1 MTVLALALI
10 WGMVDDPTDAMDPVF
25 ANKVRQSVVRGLD
38 YLARMQANDGRWEAD
53 GGTYR
58 VAMTA
63 LSALALIMDG
73 NTPSQGKYA
82 EQVDRAIGYLLS
94 CVQPTGLIGK
104 PEADAR
110 YMYGHGFSML
120 FLSQVLGEDPDSK
133 RRGEIRRVLTK
144 AVLFCGKAQTSDGGW
159 GYLTA
164 TEGFGFDEGSVT
176 ITQLQGLRSCRNAGI
191 VVPKEIIS
199 KGVRYI
205 ERCTKPEGVIYS
217 LKTEGGVRPPL
228 SAAAAACMFS
238 AGEYDH
244 PLASKLEK
252 IADGHFSSG
261 GDGEAALGHWHYAH
275 YYYSQI
281 AYRRGGERW
290 KKYRLA
296 TFQKI
301 LDRQQLDGGWSD
313 GWMGE
318 IYTTALN
325 LAILQ
330 LDTAA
335 LPIYQR

>member
-1 MTVLALALI
+1 MTVWLIPLVGVLATATP
-10 WGMVDDPTDAMDPVF
+10 DDAFET
-25 ANKVRQSVVRGLD
+25 KVRESVRKGID
-38 YLARMQANDGRWEAD
+38 YLRRMQAVDGRWEAD

-63 LSALALIMDG
+63 LSAMALIMDG
-73 NTPSQGKYA
+73 HTPSQGKYA
-82 EQVDRAIGYLLS
+82 DHVDRAVGYLLGS
-94 CVQPTGLIGK
+94 VQPTGLIGR
-104 PEADAR
+104 PEIDAR

-120 FLSQVLGEDPDSK
+120 FLSQILGEHPDIK
-133 RRGEIRRVLTK
+133 RRAEIRHVLAK
-144 AVLFCGKAQTSDGGW
+144 AVLFCGKAQTAEGGW

-164 TEGFGFDEGSVT
+164 NEGFGFDEGSVT

-191 VVPKEIIS
+191 PVPKEIIT

-205 ERCTKPEGVIYS
+205 ERCTRPDGVIYS

-228 SAAAAACMFS
+228 SAAAAACLFS

-244 PLASKLEK
+244 PLAAKLEK
-252 IADGHFSSG
+252 IADGHFAVPIET
-261 GDGEAALGHWHYAH
+261 GDSAGHWHYAH

-281 AYRRGGERW
+281 AYRRGGELW
-290 KKYRLA
+290 QKYRTA
-296 TFQKI
+296 IFNRI
-301 LDRQQLDGGWSD
+301 MARQQPDGGWND

-330 LDTAA
+330 LDSAA